1 MIENL
6 FSMLI
11 ELLSSD
17 VMTADELAAKLE
29 VSPRT
34 VYRYVDVLSGAHVP
48 VYCQKGR
55 GGGIMIGDDF
65 KLSANYFTKEE
76 LQLVVT
82 ALDAIQPRTD
92 KINAV
97 VKKLS
102 AIKNVRSEPH
112 GFFNEDFVVDNANTL
127 LSNPKLAAKFDALAT
142 AKKEKR
148 TVRICYHNRAG
159 EVSERD
165 IQPYAF
171 VLSNNNWYVYANCL
185 RDKALRLFKI
195 SRITHVILLD
205 VRYQIPAYEKEWN
218 LFDPTQKNKVRITLK
233 VYEPARY
240 DVEEW
245 LGIENVTRSQD
256 GGHYIAQGEVYDNET
271 TMRKLAGFGADVE
284 VLLPSSVRNALAEIF
299 AKANSVYT
307 NNDISSRKQ

>member
-1 MIENL
+1 MIDNL
-6 FSMLI
+6 FTMLI
-11 ELLSSD
+11 ELLSND
-17 VMTADELAAKLE
+17 VVTAEELAAKLE

-34 VYRYVDVLSGAHVP
+34 VYRYVDALSGAHIP

-76 LQLVVT
+76 LQLIVA
-82 ALDAIQPRTD
+82 ALDAIQPKSD
-92 KINAV
+92 KVNAV
-97 VKKLS
+97 IKKLS
-102 AIKNVRSEPH
+102 AIKNVRSAQQG

-148 TVRICYHNRAG
+148 TVRICYHNRIG
-159 EVSERD
+159 DVTDRD

-195 SRITHVILLD
+195 SRITHIILLD
-205 VRYQIPAYEKEWN
+205 TKYQIPAYEKEWN
-218 LFDPTQKNKVRITLK
+218 LYDPTQTVKIRITLK
-233 VYEPARY
+233 VNEPARY

-245 LGIENVTRSQD
+245 LGIENVARSQD
-256 GGHYIAQGEVYDNET
+256 GSHYIAQGEVYDNET
-271 TMRKLAGFGADVE
+271 TLRKLAGFGADVE
-284 VLLPSSVRNALAEIF
+284 VLLPTSLRSKIASVFSQADRLYSEN
-299 AKANSVYT
+299 
-307 NNDISSRKQ
+307 R

>member
-6 FSMLI
+6 FTMLK
-11 ELLSSD
+11 ELLNND
-17 VMTADELAAKLE
+17 VVTAEELAAKLE
-29 VSPRT
+29 VSQRT
-34 VYRYVDVLSGAHVP
+34 VYRYVDVLSGAHIP

-65 KLSANYFTKEE
+65 KLGANYFTKDE
-76 LQLVVT
+76 LQLIAT
-82 ALDAIQPRTD
+82 AVDAIQPKTD
-92 KINAV
+92 KIATV
-97 VKKLS
+97 IKKLS
-102 AIKNVRSEPH
+102 AIKNVRSASQG

-148 TVRICYHNRAG
+148 TVRISYHNRVG
-159 EVSERD
+159 EISERD

-195 SRITHVILLD
+195 SRITHIILID

-218 LFDPTQKNKVRITLK
+218 LWDPTQKEKVRITLNVK
-233 VYEPARY
+233 EPARY

-256 GGHYIAQGEVYDNET
+256 GRHYIAQGEVYDNET
-271 TMRKLAGFGADVE
+271 TLRKLAGFGADVE
-284 VLLPSSVRNALAEIF
+284 VMLPLSLR
-299 AKANSVYT
+299 NSVADLHRQASEMYS
-307 NNDISSRKQ
+307 DK

>member
-11 ELLSSD
+11 ELLNND
-17 VMTADELAAKLE
+17 VLTADELAVKLE
-29 VSPRT
+29 ISPRT
-34 VYRYVDVLSGAHVP
+34 VYRYVDALSAAHIP

-65 KLSANYFTKEE
+65 KLGANYFTKDE
-76 LQLVVT
+76 LQLIVT
-82 ALDAIQPRTD
+82 ALDAIQPKSD
-92 KINAV
+92 KVNAV
-97 VKKLS
+97 IKKMS
-102 AIKNVRSEPH
+102 AIKNVRSADRG

-148 TVRICYHNRAG
+148 TVRISYHNRLG
-159 EVSERD
+159 EISERD
-165 IQPYAF
+165 VQPYAF

-195 SRITHVILLD
+195 SRITHIILLD
-205 VRYQIPAYEKEWN
+205 TKYQIPAYEKEWN
-218 LFDPTQKNKVRITLK
+218 LYDPTQKEKIRISLK
-233 VYEPARY
+233 VNEAARY

-256 GGHYIAQGEVYDNET
+256 GDRYIAQGEVYDNEAT
-271 TMRKLAGFGADVE
+271 LRKLAGFGADVE
-284 VLLPSSVRNALAEIF
+284 VLLPSSLKTKVAELF
-299 AKANSVYT
+299 EKAARLY
-307 NNDISSRKQ
+307 SR